1 LKQATTGELPPNTRS
16 GQAFI
21 HDPKVAGETEI
32 KAQIKLRF
40 STATGQPVVIIRSFQ
55 LTQRKSTMQFKALD
69 NVLQTK
75 NRNTGDVEAVTYRCA
90 DIDRMVPSLMGV
102 TKAIL
107 DNVIFVHQEESN
119 WPLADVQTLKK
130 KFDDIFA
137 ATKYTKALEEL
148 RKLKSKQAQDVKEM
162 KLRLEHLKTQ
172 KDHASKLR
180 LTAETHNKQAEVY
193 QAKVNELEATIK
205 QLTDRQSTLNSKI
218 NAVADIKEEVMQLQ
232 AQHEML
238 VKNNAQL
245 YARLLSS
252 CGEEDLTLS
261 IEELQNWMS
270 ELEPNLTSASATI
283 TRLKREATSNAQQ
296 VAALKD
302 QCSKDLRTHGRLAA
316 EAEAH
321 TRNIRERDRY
331 AREEVACRIGISCPA
346 SGSGYLDTLTDDEFA
361 LFHQAF
367 QSQLDTVRS
376 RLTDA
381 KTTHRKIDDDLSR
394 SLDKA
399 NAELSGA
406 VEGLRM
412 KREAI
417 SHNES
422 RIDELNRQLAASSV
436 NAVALEEAKQRQEEL
451 EGRLSAVQADSSKIT
466 ELEGELSRSQQK
478 LAQLTAQGSAL
489 RKERDQLS
497 STVEGASRLRF
508 KLAEAADKEEKIESL
523 LTGRRGRLESM
534 LGLPRGGALPDPHQL
549 KNVIQGIVQ
558 RQQAEA
564 QRQEAAL
571 KSLQAKEATTEGS
584 LTTTRQQLQRLQQE
598 ANQLN
603 QVITRAMLGLS
614 GAVGGAGA
622 ASNALLLQQQPP
634 LADVEEEVKNKATE
648 LAQLDAF
655 EQISGAI
662 TQTAMQSNL
671 CMTCARPFA
680 TTTEKEAF
688 LARQRAEAA
697 LVPTRK
703 QEVQA
708 AITQMET
715 RLKILRQVQPTA
727 QRHDA
732 LTQNEIPNLQRQ
744 VTEQEALLKDV
755 KAHLEDTMALWASA
769 DGEATEGK
777 KVLQEVAW
785 PVEHLATEARALRV
799 EVDSLRGDVTAASTV
814 RTVANVDADLDSLEH
829 KKAQIEAAKED
840 AARRLNRHRDQ
851 QTHLRAEIAKARE
864 DVMRLSAASER
875 KTALKAQIDEI
886 IALNQAVSNQ
896 IAGAADERAILE
908 ARRAEVE
915 AERAQRRSEAA
926 AREGELESRLKSL
939 DAAEMQLSSR
949 QRAVEEYVSAGKA
962 DQLNQAT
969 RRLEELK
976 QRQENAEAQVAAL
989 ETEYK
994 QIEQEQNE
1002 SSAIR
1007 HQLDEILAYKKS
1019 KVEEDIISGQLDSKT
1034 ASAGSVGD
1042 LRILHN
1048 ELTYVESQLQ
1058 KQRTDRDKTLGSLTT
1073 VAEAATTA
1081 ITDLSHPQYEGIEE
1095 KHGKA
1100 MIELM
1105 TTQMANSDLEKYHKA
1120 LERALLSFHTT
1131 KMADINTI
1139 IKELWQKTYRN
1150 SDIDYIAIKADSEG
1164 ATAARSYNYRVVMRC
1179 GDAELDMRG
1188 RCSAGQK
1195 VLACLIIRLAL
1206 AETFCLNC
1214 GILALDE
1221 PTTNLDADNSGALA
1235 EALRAIM
1242 MTRREQENFQLIV
1255 ITHDENFARQ
1265 IGTRE
1270 HAEYMWRVEKDE
1282 HQHSTI
1288 IQEVIGE

>member
-1 LKQATTGELPPNTRS
+1 
-16 GQAFI
+16 
-21 HDPKVAGETEI
+21 
-32 KAQIKLRF
+32 
-40 STATGQPVVIIRSFQ
+40 
-55 LTQRKSTMQFKALD
+55 MQFKALD

-119 WPLADVQTLKK
+119 WPLADGQTLKK

-162 KLRLEHLKTQ
+162 KLRLEHLKTH

-193 QAKVNELEATIK
+193 QAKVNELEATITD
-205 QLTDRQSTLNSKI
+205 LTDRQSTLNSKI
-218 NAVADIKEEVMQLQ
+218 NAVADIKEAVMQLQ
-232 AQHEML
+232 AKHEML
-238 VKNNAQL
+238 NKNNAQM
-245 YARLLSS
+245 YARLLST

-261 IEELQNWMS
+261 IEELQNWVS

-302 QCSKDLRTHGRLAA
+302 QYSKDLRTQGRLAA

-321 TRNIRERDRY
+321 TRNIQERDRY
-331 AREEVACRIGISCPA
+331 AREVAGGIGISCPA
-346 SGSGYLDTLTDDEFA
+346 AGSGYLDTFTDDEFA

-367 QSQLDTVRS
+367 QNQLDTIKS
-376 RLTDA
+376 QLTDA
-381 KTTHRKIDDDLSR
+381 KTTHRKIDFDLSK
-394 SLDKA
+394 SVDKA

-436 NAVALEEAKQRQEEL
+436 NAVALQEARQCQEEL

-466 ELEGELSRSQQK
+466 ELEGELSRFQQE

-489 RKERDQLS
+489 RKERDQLA

-534 LGLPRGGALPDPHQL
+534 LGLPRGGALLEPHQL
-549 KNVIQGIVQ
+549 KNAIQGIVQ
-558 RQQAEA
+558 RQQEEA
-564 QRQEAAL
+564 QRHEAAL
-571 KSLQAKEATTEGS
+571 KDLQAKEATAEGS

-598 ANQLN
+598 ASRLN
-603 QVITRAMLGLS
+603 QAITRAMLGLS
-614 GAVGGAGA
+614 GAVGAAGA
-622 ASNALLLQQQPP
+622 ASNNNTLLLQQQPP

-697 LVPTRK
+697 SVPTRK
-703 QEVQA
+703 HEVQA
-708 AITQMET
+708 VITQMET
-715 RLKILRQVQPTA
+715 RLRILRQVQPTA

-744 VTEQEALLKDV
+744 VSEQEAVLKDI
-755 KAHLEDTMALWASA
+755 KAKLEITTAMWASA

-777 KVLQEVAW
+777 KVLHEIAW
-785 PVEHLATEARALRV
+785 PVERLATEARALKV
-799 EVDSLRGDVTAASTV
+799 EVDSLRGSVTTASTV
-814 RTVANVDADLDSLEH
+814 RTVADVDADLDSLEH

-840 AARRLNRHRDQ
+840 ATRRLSRHRDQ
-851 QTHLRAEIAKARE
+851 QSHLRAEIAKARE
-864 DVMRLSAASER
+864 DVTRLSAAFER

-886 IALNQAVSNQ
+886 VARNQAVSTQ

-949 QRAVEEYVSAGKA
+949 QRAVEDYVIAGKA

-989 ETEYK
+989 EAEYK

-1007 HQLDEILAYKKS
+1007 RQLDEILAYKKS
-1019 KVEEDIISGQLDSKT
+1019 KVEEDIISGQLDAKM

-1042 LRILHN
+1042 LRALHH
-1048 ELTYVESQLQ
+1048 ELTSVESQLQ
-1058 KQRTDRDKTLGSLTT
+1058 KQRTDRDRTLGSLTT

-1100 MIELM
+1100 MIDLM

-1131 KMADINTI
+1131 KMADINKI

-1270 HAEYMWRVEKDE
+1270 HAEYMWRVEKDQ